1 MNARPT
7 GILDLAATVKDDSH
21 LLQTNLEMTI
31 PERFITGEFSIFPAC
46 IFQGTCVSE
55 PVVERTVRP
64 QVPGRAVMSLIHQY
78 LRPSD
83 NENVSLGDMTLTVEI
98 GRPSCLDH
106 LFRDSVSEIDFR
118 EEGFGTS
125 DYWVRESDRDA
136 RPRSPSSQDEGFMRR
151 KRAKR
156 GVYD

>member
-55 PVVERTVRP
+55 SVVESW
-64 QVPGRAVMSLIHQY
+64 PGRAVMSLIHQY

-151 KRAKR
+151 KRAKH

>member
-21 LLQTNLEMTI
+21 LLQTNLEMT
-31 PERFITGEFSIFPAC
+31 
-46 IFQGTCVSE
+46 
-55 PVVERTVRP
+55 VVESCTVRP

>member
-1 MNARPT
+1 MEFGKGKAEK
-7 GILDLAATVKDDSH
+7 DLKNTKN
-21 LLQTNLEMTI
+21 Q
-31 PERFITGEFSIFPAC
+31 
-46 IFQGTCVSE
+46 
-55 PVVERTVRP
+55 RTVRP